1 MDEGRG
7 IDGRQKVIK
16 EIERESS
23 GVLSNAGLL
32 LRSGNHC
39 TDRDNNRGCRSD
51 NNWVR
56 RVEGMKR
63 VDRKKLEVLREEI
76 HVQECFMGR
85 LTKSRLKRACHQVY
99 MREER
104 MAKRVD
110 RLREQCW
117 KKKGTPQLRW
127 EDCVRR
133 DINKVGV
140 IGQ

>member
-1 MDEGRG
+1 
-7 IDGRQKVIK
+7 
-16 EIERESS
+16 
-23 GVLSNAGLL
+23 
-32 LRSGNHC
+32 
-39 TDRDNNRGCRSD
+39 
-51 NNWVR
+51 
-56 RVEGMKR
+56 MKR
-63 VDRKKLEVLREEI
+63 VDIKKLEVLREEI
-76 HVQECFMGR
+76 HVQEFFMGR

-117 KKKGTPQLRW
+117 KKKKKKGTPQLRG
-127 EDCVRR
+127 EDWGRR